1 MPSIRGIID
10 GIKSAFGIRGNAP
23 AEKPPEI
30 FTYTLDYSDDSAEPA
45 TVSLQKEW
53 PEKIIIQF
61 SENMPLPIRKH
72 IVEEVTSYLSEG
84 LGVLYKLHDRSSET
98 ATCIIT
104 QTAMIN
110 AKLVDGRYVS
120 MENGAKYI
128 NTNQDAELLKLLLSE
143 IADEPHKFWENII
156 SPEKDEGMA
165 EMKADAT
172 RIQSKL
178 KLRIEEL
185 EAAEADGIGDG
196 DDDDKAYAVPPQP
209 NMMAVLSRIRD
220 RNRAGDDGDRP
231 AFPEP
236 MTVTQKQLS
245 RSLRPILD
253 LAGID
258 NSQIE

>member
-1 MPSIRGIID
+1 
-10 GIKSAFGIRGNAP
+10 
-23 AEKPPEI
+23 
-30 FTYTLDYSDDSAEPA
+30 
-45 TVSLQKEW
+45 
-53 PEKIIIQF
+53 
-61 SENMPLPIRKH
+61 
-72 IVEEVTSYLSEG
+72 
-84 LGVLYKLHDRSSET
+84 
-98 ATCIIT
+98 
-104 QTAMIN
+104 
-110 AKLVDGRYVS
+110 
-120 MENGAKYI
+120 
-128 NTNQDAELLKLLLSE
+128 
-143 IADEPHKFWENII
+143 
-156 SPEKDEGMA
+156 MA